1 MKIDIEALREI
12 EREKCIDF
20 LTVVD
25 ALEGALAAAYKRSST
40 AKADDARVT
49 IDRVSG

>member
-12 EREKCIDF
+12 EREKSIDF

-25 ALEGALAAAYKRSST
+25 ALEGALAAAYKR
-40 AKADDARVT
+40 
-49 IDRVSG
+49 